1 MIDEFWGLP
10 KDFTKSEHDTISGAE
25 DYRLKASI
33 TFRGLPKSRA
43 DATSVRTYAS
53 VSTITP

>member
-25 DYRLKASI
+25 DCGLK
-33 TFRGLPKSRA
+33 
-43 DATSVRTYAS
+43 
-53 VSTITP
+53 